1 MQATLRQQGG
11 AAVLTVPMAILQKMG
26 WEIGNKINLEPQG
39 EQVVL
44 TPVKRKAR
52 GRKSIAELLTAID
65 SKEIA
70 NLNTSISELTS
81 SKAVGKEVW

>member
-44 TPVKRKAR
+44 TP
-52 GRKSIAELLTAID
+52 ELLTAID

-70 NLNTSISELTS
+70 NLNASISELTS

>member
-52 GRKSIAELLTAID
+52 GRKSIAELLTTSD
-65 SKEIA
+65 SKEIE
-70 NLNTSISELTS
+70 NLHASISELTS
-81 SKAVGKEVW
+81 SNPVGKEVW